1 MQRYYGYY
9 RRAIRDAL
17 TRRSRKPFQCG
28 GLRGYDQLLAIHQHL
43 SARCAH
49 GAADPYLAELQ
60 QRVQTAV
67 EAAAPQAKS
76 VRQAWTFLTQM
87 EHYLAQTP
95 RPAWKPG
102 PDEPTPSSEAVRQEL
117 EERVADW
124 ETQAVAG
131 STTQRLR
138 RKWQTLSRT
147 WLPGILHCYDTP
159 GLPRHNLQLEGIFGT
174 LRRHQRRVSGRKE
187 TSLLRVFGP
196 GEIMFLALQD
206 DEVLAWLRAVPT
218 EEYWTQRRR
227 QEEREEPRRWLTR
240 LRRNPERALTQVD
253 EQFYEVVKARFRASP
268 GALLIRDD

>member
-1 MQRYYGYY
+1 MPSSKVATSTITAGTRASHFDHLLFPRLTACTAQERVSLLQRYYGYY

-60 QRVQTAV
+60 QRVQNAV

-102 PDEPTPSSEAVRQEL
+102 PEEPTPNSEAVRQEL

-124 ETQAVAG
+124 DAQAVAG

-138 RKWQTLSRT
+138 RKWRTMSRT
-147 WLPGILHCYDTP
+147 
-159 GLPRHNLQLEGIFGT
+159 
-174 LRRHQRRVSGRKE
+174 
-187 TSLLRVFGP
+187 
-196 GEIMFLALQD
+196 
-206 DEVLAWLRAVPT
+206 
-218 EEYWTQRRR
+218 
-227 QEEREEPRRWLTR
+227 
-240 LRRNPERALTQVD
+240 
-253 EQFYEVVKARFRASP
+253 
-268 GALLIRDD
+268 